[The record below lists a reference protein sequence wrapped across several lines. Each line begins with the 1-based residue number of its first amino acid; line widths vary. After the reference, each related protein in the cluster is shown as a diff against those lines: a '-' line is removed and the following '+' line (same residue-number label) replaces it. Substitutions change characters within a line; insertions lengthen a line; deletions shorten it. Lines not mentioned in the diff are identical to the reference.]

1 MWGHHIIL
9 RKLYV
14 WTQFGRISA
23 GSLYVKELVCI
34 FEEMYE
40 TDVNLGESNIF
51 YSNMIEWKYIQNGG
65 KTNELKHKTVYL

>member
-1 MWGHHIIL
+1 M
-9 RKLYV
+9 YV
-14 WTQFGRISA
+14 QTQFGHILA

-51 YSNMIEWKYIQNGG
+51 YSNMIE
-65 KTNELKHKTVYL
+65 